1 MGGEIGGEGILGVL
15 CLPSLY
21 VRLCRIRSRRVSV
34 VVVVVIVNRN
44 RNRRRRVSVLKLVNG
59 IFFWQ
64 QGFDIRFE
72 YV

>member
-34 VVVVVIVNRN
+34 VVVIVVIV
-44 RNRRRRVSVLKLVNG
+44 VVACIEMG
-59 IFFWQ
+59 EWQFFLQ
-64 QGFDIRFE
+64 QGCKLAKFQKRR
-72 YV
+72 